1 MIAAQTDCLP
11 WHQAVWDRLVACHR
25 LGQVPHAIAVTG
37 SAGLGKSGFAARFA
51 RALLCSSPMPD
62 GDGCGRC
69 RSCRLQAAGSHPD
82 HYVVHP
88 ESDTGGSI
96 KVDQIR
102 RLIGFLMRSSQYG
115 GYRVALLDP
124 ADSMTLAA
132 ANSLLKTLEE
142 PPAAAVLM
150 LVARQLSQL
159 PATLRSRCRLVQLQP
174 PPADLAREWL
184 AGHHPDAIR
193 LLALAGGAP
202 LRAIAYAQAGVGE
215 RYTALVA
222 DLVAIAQG
230 RRSPVLAAQDWTGM
244 GLRSWVELL
253 QLALAEL
260 ARIASPNC
268 DAARISD
275 IADLQRLSRA
285 IDYSRLH
292 DYMEKV
298 ITIRRAIDQPLNE
311 QLAIEDLLIGWRIA
325 ACGERRQTR
334 R

>member
-1 MIAAQTDCLP
+1 MAAAHTDCLP
-11 WHQAVWDRLVACHR
+11 WHQPSWDRLTTCHR
-25 LGQVPHAIAVTG
+25 RGRVPHAIAITG
-37 SAGLGKSGFAARFA
+37 TAGLGKSGFAARFA
-51 RALLCSSPMPD
+51 RALLCSSPILG
-62 GDGCGRC
+62 GDGCSRC
-69 RSCRLQAAGSHPD
+69 RGCCLQAAGSHPD
-82 HYVVHP
+82 YYAVHP
-88 ESDTGGSI
+88 ENDPGGPI
-96 KVDQIR
+96 KIDQIR
-102 RLIGFLMRSSQYG
+102 QLIEFLIRSSQYG

-142 PPAAAVLM
+142 PPAAAVLI
-150 LVARQLSQL
+150 LVAGQLSRL
-159 PATLRSRCRLVQLQP
+159 PATLRSRCRLVRLQP

-184 AGHHPDAIR
+184 AGQNPTAST

-215 RYTALVA
+215 RYAALAA

-230 RRSPVLAAQDWTGM
+230 RRSPVLAAQDWTGI

-253 QLALAEL
+253 QLVLAEL
-260 ARIASPNC
+260 ARAAVTDC

-275 IADLQRLSRA
+275 IADLRRLSRA

-292 DYMEKV
+292 DYIEQV
-298 ITIRRAIDQPLNE
+298 VTIRRAIDQPLNE

-325 ACGERRQTR
+325 ACAGHGQTKR
-334 R
+334 